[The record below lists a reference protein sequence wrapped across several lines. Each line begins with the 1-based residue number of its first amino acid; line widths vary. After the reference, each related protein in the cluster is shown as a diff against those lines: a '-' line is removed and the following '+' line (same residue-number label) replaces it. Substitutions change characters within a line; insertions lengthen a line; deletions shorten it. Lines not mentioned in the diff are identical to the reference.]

1 MGVAAF
7 RLPPASTKDVLIVLD
22 TALTAPAAV
31 EWALQDID
39 ETLLR

>member
-31 EWALQDID
+31 EWA
-39 ETLLR
+39 R